1 MLKTILLRPAG
12 LKQVISILL
21 IDQKAKRIV
30 STAPLTGILPGKWT
44 QTIIMTKQLISVGCD
59 VVQYEKVK
67 SLLLTKVF
75 WRTQLSIGGESH
87 DEVLDHSI
95 ELQENNNSS

>member
-1 MLKTILLRPAG
+1 
-12 LKQVISILL
+12 
-21 IDQKAKRIV
+21 
-30 STAPLTGILPGKWT
+30 
-44 QTIIMTKQLISVGCD
+44 MTKQLISVGCD

-75 WRTQLSIGGESH
+75 WRTQLPIGGESH
-87 DEVLDHSI
+87 DEVLEHSV